1 MSDVNKRGTLACAIN
16 AAREHSVGQI
26 LIDFAG
32 YTCGDF
38 VLVNDE
44 HDEFIISQA
53 LTQREIKEREAAGS
67 LIREICTIIGVPR
80 SYVKIILNNDD
91 IKHIKQSNKQ
101 FLDDKV

>member
-26 LIDFAG
+26 VMDFAG
-32 YTCGDF
+32 YKCGDF

-44 HDEFIISQA
+44 YDEFIISQA
-53 LTQREIKEREAAGS
+53 LTQKEIEEREAVGS

-80 SYVKIILNNDD
+80 PYVKIILNNDD
-91 IKHIKQSNKQ
+91 IKCIKQS
-101 FLDDKV
+101 DK